1 MTTEPTELGEAGRPA
16 SGARKHPARPLLV
29 DRYCELQPQLQ
40 RRISTLLHG
49 ELREE
54 LHAVTEHQR
63 VVLTFLRG
71 QSVTMSEL
79 AKQLGVGE
87 SAATAVVDRL
97 VRQGLVLR
105 RDDPSDRRVVR
116 LALSDEGHSVVTELH
131 KRACSKTAGLL
142 SVLSDDQLG
151 QLVGI
156 METLDQAANEM
167 SIRFKT
173 AAHDNKHKEQL

>member
-1 MTTEPTELGEAGRPA
+1 MSTISNPTDLKLLEL
-16 SGARKHPARPLLV
+16 
-29 DRYCELQPQLQ
+29 LQVSVP
-40 RRISTLLHG
+40 
-49 ELREE
+49 
-54 LHAVTEHQR
+54 VTER
-63 VVLTFLRG
+63 PFG
-71 QSVTMSEL
+71 EL